1 MPIPSIRRLTTVA
14 LLGACGLATTTA
26 RADETDPPG
35 AFTVN
40 GSVTVVSQYRFRG
53 LAQSDNRPAVQG
65 SVSVSHQSGFYLGA
79 WASSAQAG
87 NGPIDVGGSEVDLYG
102 GYSHTLGSSGVT
114 VDVGAY
120 GYLYPGATSGNY
132 YEIYASLAKRLGPA
146 TAKVG
151 VNVAPGQKVF
161 DYNWTSPKR
170 SNVYV
175 YGDLASDIPGTPFT
189 LHGHLGHTSGG
200 FAWAKNYLDYNVGVS
215 AGWKMLT
222 LDLSVVGT
230 SVGKSDIES
239 GFGCA
244 GSPACVD
251 YYHRMSKTA
260 VVASLTASF

>member
-1 MPIPSIRRLTTVA
+1 MPMPSIRRLMAIT
-14 LLGACGLATTTA
+14 LLGAGTIGASA
-26 RADETDPPG
+26 AQADETDPPG
-35 AFTVN
+35 AFSVS

-65 SVSVSHQSGFYLGA
+65 SVSVSHQSGFYVGA

-87 NGPIDVGGSEVDLYG
+87 KGPIDIGGSEVDLYG
-102 GYSHTLGSSGVT
+102 GYSHTFGGSGLT
-114 VDVGAY
+114 MDVGAY

-132 YEIYASLAKRLGPA
+132 YEIYASLAKSLGPA
-146 TAKVG
+146 TAKIG
-151 VNVAPGQKVF
+151 VNVAPDQKVF

-170 SNVYV
+170 SDVYV
-175 YGDLASDIPGTPFT
+175 YGDLASDIPGTPFS

-200 FAWAKNYLDYNVGVS
+200 FAWGKNYLDYSVGAS
-215 AGWKMLT
+215 ARWKMLT

-230 SVGKSDIES
+230 NVGKQDIDR

-244 GSPACVD
+244 GSIACID

-260 VVASLTASF
+260 VLASLTATF